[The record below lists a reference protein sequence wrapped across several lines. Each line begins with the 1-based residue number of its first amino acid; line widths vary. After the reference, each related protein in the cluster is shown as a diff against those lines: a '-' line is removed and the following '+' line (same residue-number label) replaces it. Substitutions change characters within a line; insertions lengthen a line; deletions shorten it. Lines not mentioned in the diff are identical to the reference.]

1 MIDLGPLHLDENLS
15 SNRVKIG
22 ITANSG
28 LHTNELICGVSF
40 ALEDEL
46 AAGNQIAKDISFV
59 WKNDG
64 RCASKASQVAEEFV
78 REGVR
83 FVIGH
88 LSASASVPASEIYT
102 RTGVCFFAT
111 GTTHPELCRENKPY
125 VLRFCPLD
133 TEQAE
138 LIVHLLDEEFDK
150 SEVRLIVQDIEY
162 AHALS
167 NIILEKSNNKK
178 IILLHVDERKI
189 REHLGDNLYLSD
201 DSIIVVCAIHEYA
214 ANYINELVSCG
225 YRGKFILGD
234 DCDTPNFHRMLNYSD
249 LPMYIPK
256 INFSKRIN
264 KYLNFYSL
272 DKRYYVLRNENPG
285 AYFYTS
291 YVACRSLINSMEY
304 FKSID
309 SNKIYNYLISNKEF
323 YKLWIPIKFDIK
335 GNSKEIEWHMSKF
348 TNEVL

>member
-1 MIDLGPLHLDENLS
+1 MIDFGPLHLSKNLS
-15 SNRVKIG
+15 SDSVKIG

-46 AAGNQIAKDISFV
+46 AVGNQTAKDISFV

-64 RCASKASQVAEEFV
+64 RCASKASQVAEEFAK
-78 REGVR
+78 EGVR

-88 LSASASVPASEIYT
+88 LSASASVPASQIYT

-111 GTTHPELCRENKPY
+111 GTTHPELCKENKPY

-138 LIVHLLDEEFDK
+138 LIVNLLDEVFYK
-150 SEVRLIVQDIEY
+150 SEAYLIVQDIKY

-167 NIILEKSNNKK
+167 NLILTKNNNKK
-178 IILLHVDERKI
+178 VSVLHVNENNL
-189 REHLGDNLYLSD
+189 REQLGEVASLPD
-201 DSIIVVCAIHEYA
+201 DSILVVCAIHEYA

-234 DCDTPNFHRMLNYSD
+234 DCDIPNFHRLLNCSD
-249 LPMYIPK
+249 LQMYIPK

-264 KYLNFYSL
+264 KYLNRDSL
-272 DKRYYVLRNENPG
+272 DKRYYFLRKESPG

-291 YVACRSLINSMEY
+291 YVACRLLIHSMEC
-304 FKSID
+304 FKSINSD
-309 SNKIYNYLISNKEF
+309 KIYQSLISNKELSE
-323 YKLWIPIKFDIK
+323 LWLPITFDAQ
-335 GNSKEIEWHMSKF
+335 GNSKEIEWKMSFSK
-348 TNEVL
+348 EK